1 LVVEAGEPANAV
13 VGAVE
18 AGLLATVV
26 PGVDTGA
33 AVATRLGVRGGGPGA
48 VLEPD
53 LETTTPAVIPSA
65 MSATT
70 TSEASAHN
78 LLRLAARFLAR

>member
-1 LVVEAGEPANAV
+1 MVVEAGEPAGAV
-13 VGAVE
+13 VRAVE
-18 AGLLATVV
+18 AGLLATVAR
-26 PGVDTGA
+26 GADTGA
-33 AVATRLGVRGGGPGA
+33 ALAKRLGVRGGGPGA

-53 LETTTPAVIPSA
+53 LETTTAVIPSA

-78 LLRLAARFLAR
+78 LLRLAARFLVR